1 MQGDRAV
8 ELIDKGMYDLFEQG
22 VEEFCQAQVGTG
34 PLLGIATDRITTGT
48 DLSNGNDMSG
58 SSRGA
63 LCLRAEQQLNV
74 LLQIVRVSQFRR
86 LVVERNNSFRHRE
99 PFAFRAEPIG
109 EKPVYKSQ
117 RMPDSEDLA
126 RSAPFLIQSSQKG
139 LQAFRSV
146 RGPGIMLSVARAKKL
161 RRQPDG
167 RKQKGCG

>member
-1 MQGDRAV
+1 
-8 ELIDKGMYDLFEQG
+8 MYDLFEQG
-22 VEEFCQAQVGTG
+22 VEEFCQAQLGTG

-126 RSAPFLIQSSQKG
+126 RSAPF
-139 LQAFRSV
+139 
-146 RGPGIMLSVARAKKL
+146 
-161 RRQPDG
+161 
-167 RKQKGCG
+167 